1 MSFCPDCGWQRT
13 STARYCGRCGRD
25 FGEESL
31 ISSVAPE
38 TEPAELQAAED
49 RGRRQ
54 TTWWILVAVIV
65 LIAAGG
71 GAFAVVRNANKSSD
85 GQSAAL
91 TTTPTAPA
99 SASASSLP
107 ADSPASA
114 SAAPSGSPVASL
126 SLPPS
131 PSPSTS
137 PSVVSPGPGVDA
149 SPPVEVVLSEY
160 FEGINKRDYGEYA
173 KAETAQGLKDQ
184 PKSSFDAGYATTTDS
199 GMTLTSLTPT
209 GGGDLTATVTFTSR
223 QSPADS
229 IDDSACDAWTL
240 NLYLVPHGDGY
251 LIAPAPPSYEP
262 NYSAC

>member
-1 MSFCPDCGWQRT
+1 M
-13 STARYCGRCGRD
+13 
-25 FGEESL
+25 
-31 ISSVAPE
+31 
-38 TEPAELQAAED
+38 
-49 RGRRQ
+49 
-54 TTWWILVAVIV
+54 AVIV

-91 TTTPTAPA
+91 TTTPTARA

-173 KAETAQGLKDQ
+173 KAETAPGLKDQ
-184 PKSSFDAGYATTTDS
+184 PKSSFNARLRDNNRLRHDADVADAHRGRRPDRDRHLY
-199 GMTLTSLTPT
+199 
-209 GGGDLTATVTFTSR
+209 
-223 QSPADS
+223 QSAVAREDS

-251 LIAPAPPSYEP
+251 LITPAPPSYEP